1 VADRVRTFARWMLWA
16 LPVWALML
24 LLSNLTHQ
32 PDPLTEFG
40 AWSDYVT
47 TDWFL
52 VSHLVNSIL
61 GAAIGSVGFVA
72 LLLFLSDT
80 RAAGRAAA
88 ATLAMVVGNTLTTAV
103 FGAAAFVQPA
113 LGRSFLSGNSDAL
126 ALYNDVY
133 AAPLFITAA
142 VGLLLFIIGG
152 VLAGLAVA
160 ASRRLPRWAGWLM
173 AVATVLFALMHDD
186 DAEVKSTAR
195 DSLERLPDGVIS
207 SVIAAPAQ

>member
-1 VADRVRTFARWMLWA
+1 MLWA

-173 AVATVLFALMHDD
+173 AVATVLFAPSFLLLPQ
-186 DAEVKSTAR
+186 AGPPTAFALLVATLAVAWVGSR
-195 DSLERLPDGVIS
+195 QTGDRP
-207 SVIAAPAQ
+207 AAAHAAKA